1 MNDSVS
7 GWAAA
12 FWTSSFQMNNY
23 ALLYCPGF
31 IPKYSIII
39 LCQHWPCPAPLLF
52 ENLKFYCDSYD
63 CNNKSQM
70 CVMLIH
76 LSPSSASEEILRRC
90 QISITGGPRW
100 ARVLRLEGPRPLLHH
115 RRKGEGVEVRSQ
127 KRKRKNHPRNRRQG
141 MPRRREVW
149 LEQIADLKL
158 GDLFDEAGG
167 VYQSLDLIKSVHNCS
182 Q

>member
-1 MNDSVS
+1 
-7 GWAAA
+7 
-12 FWTSSFQMNNY
+12 
-23 ALLYCPGF
+23 
-31 IPKYSIII
+31 
-39 LCQHWPCPAPLLF
+39 
-52 ENLKFYCDSYD
+52 
-63 CNNKSQM
+63 M

-115 RRKGEGVEVRSQ
+115 KRKGEGVEVR
-127 KRKRKNHPRNRRQG
+127 RG
-141 MPRRREVW
+141 RERIIQETEGKECREGERSRV
-149 LEQIADLKL
+149 EQIADLKL

-167 VYQSLDLIKSVHNCS
+167 VYQSVDLIKSVHDCS